1 MIESIFTLLGI
12 DYRQFRILLKF
23 HIKLDFRNQRQ
34 KNGAQTGW
42 KKFSYL
48 LTLVLYL
55 VPSLLIAGL
64 GVQRTNLFGFSL
76 LTIALSMVFIIL
88 SIIIE
93 FNEIIVNPDDSEIL
107 TFRPI
112 SSRTYFW
119 VKMANLFFYV
129 TTMGLALNLPP
140 AIIGLLFP
148 ETQWTFTFLYLFV
161 GWIAQITIAS
171 FVIIL
176 YSLLVRIFNYQRL
189 KDVLAYTQ
197 VLFTFVIFVGYQFL
211 IRLSSKIEYNF
222 NLEASWNII
231 TPPAWYGSIIV
242 LFYNSADVRIFM
254 LSIAAF
260 LFTLFTFVFAFR
272 NLSLDYAQTIYKL
285 SESSRVREKVQS
297 SSAHKSNFILKG
309 WLIRDIYEKVGYNLV
324 SRYMRRSRSLRTR
337 IFPSFAMPLVI
348 MGLMI
353 LDREFQDPFLPGVG
367 FQTFMPMLFLVWVA
381 VFFFQL
387 IPTSDD
393 WKASWIFHV
402 IPIENFEKIYW
413 GCLKAII
420 AKYITPYF
428 LFVLCVLS
436 TQMSLWHSFLVCFFN
451 YIFFIS
457 YYIFMTF
464 FLGNLPLSKKFERG
478 QSNTRFMLTFVL
490 LPLFVVGG
498 ILEYGV
504 FQKPFL
510 YPPGLLLLIVFGWIS
525 AKYSGRRFNKKI
537 QNQECFF

>member
-1 MIESIFTLLGI
+1 MIESLFTLLGI
-12 DYRQFRILLKF
+12 DYRQFCILLKF
-23 HIKLDFRNQRQ
+23 HIKLDFRNHRQ
-34 KNGAQTGW
+34 KSSSQTGW

-48 LTLVLYL
+48 LTLILYFI
-55 VPSLLIAGL
+55 PSLLIAGL
-64 GVQRTNLFGFSL
+64 GVKHTNLFGFSL
-76 LTIALSMVFIIL
+76 MTIALSMIFIIL
-88 SIIIE
+88 AIIIE
-93 FNEIIVNPDDSEIL
+93 FNEIIVNPDDAEIL

-129 TTMGLALNLPP
+129 TTMGLALNIPP

-148 ETQWTFTFLYLFV
+148 ETGWTFTVLYLCV

-176 YSLLVRIFNYQRL
+176 YSLLIRIFDYQRL

-197 VLFTFVIFVGYQFL
+197 LLFTFIIFVGYQFM
-211 IRLSSKIEYNF
+211 IRLSSKIENNF
-222 NLEASWNII
+222 NLEAYWNII

-242 LFYNSADVRIFM
+242 LFHNSADLRMFM

-260 LFTLFTFVFAFR
+260 LFTVFTFVFAFR
-272 NLSLDYAQTIYKL
+272 NLSMDYAQSIYKL
-285 SESSRVREKVQS
+285 SESSRTREKVH
-297 SSAHKSNFILKG
+297 SSATKKSSFILRG
-309 WLIRDIYEKVGYNLV
+309 WLVKDNYEKVGYDLV
-324 SRYMRRSRSLRTR
+324 SKYLRRSRSLRTR

-348 MGLMI
+348 LGLMI
-353 LDREFQDPFLPGVG
+353 LDGEFQDPFLPGVG

-387 IPTSDD
+387 IPISDD
-393 WKASWIFHV
+393 WKASWIYHV
-402 IPIENFEKIYW
+402 TPIENFEKIYW
-413 GCLKAII
+413 GCLKAVI

-428 LFVLCVLS
+428 LFVLIVLS
-436 TQMSLWHSFLVCFFN
+436 TQMSIWHSFLVCFFN

-498 ILEYGV
+498 ILEYAV

-510 YPPGLLLLIVFGWIS
+510 YPPGLLFLMVFGWIS
-525 AKYSGRRFNKKI
+525 AKYSGRRFNNKI
-537 QNQECFF
+537 RKQECYF